1 MPENTVPIEY
11 LLNDPQPDHVPKN
24 PRLIDH
30 DTLSDLIDILNGLIA
45 AAEMVAG
52 TAGCKKLQDQIGA
65 LISIVK
71 EGQEGGRS

>member
-1 MPENTVPIEY
+1 MFENTVPIEY

-30 DTLSDLIDILNGLIA
+30 DTLSDLIDILNGLVA
-45 AAEMVAG
+45 AAEMVPG
-52 TAGCKKLQDQIGA
+52 TAGCKKMKDQIGA
-65 LISIVK
+65 LISIVR